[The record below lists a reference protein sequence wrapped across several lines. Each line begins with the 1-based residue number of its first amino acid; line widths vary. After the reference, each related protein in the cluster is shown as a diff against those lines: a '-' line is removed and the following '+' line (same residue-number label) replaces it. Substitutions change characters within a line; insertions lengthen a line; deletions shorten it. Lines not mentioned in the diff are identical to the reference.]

1 MSSEVGWTIAIW
13 LPELNMSFNGL
24 LWQQLFKCPNFTLLE
39 TQRYI
44 NTCVTCCQYSTV
56 PVWAPPLTEA
66 ANEDR
71 KISTFTQVF

>member
-1 MSSEVGWTIAIW
+1 MSSKVGWTITIW
-13 LPELNMSFNGL
+13 LPELNMSFNEL

-44 NTCVTCCQYSTV
+44 NTCDT
-56 PVWAPPLTEA
+56 LTEA